1 LSAENVEVRRAAL
14 RALEGALLRQQQ
26 GARAALADQI
36 GAFLSDDDWRVRKD
50 AASVASRSLET
61 ADLAPQLAR
70 GVLQG
75 DDVGLRNACIEALS
89 IAGTSGERQQMIHRA
104 LGALE
109 PEAPHTALKFLCAA
123 WVGGGPFGL
132 GNLSHH
138 ARDPDSTTA
147 TAALEALARIGGP
160 HAESELS
167 TVLFA
172 SGDDVVRLAALE
184 GLLALRAR
192 LSAAQLV
199 RLSSQSLFVRPTLRA
214 LGFTADPAAI
224 PPLIDRLGDLRLGG
238 VAAGALAQL
247 AESSELRAHLAA
259 GLTAL
264 GPSARHRLL
273 ALATES
279 HEETARPALLVLLL
293 ARDPESL
300 ALVGPFAAQNEPG
313 RPLLESLRRFGI
325 DAVGPLLDAL
335 GKQDPPAAAWSLEAA
350 VELAAS
356 ADADLTA
363 RIRSALREAVGSA
376 HEGLKVAALRG
387 LSRFGEAE
395 DAAGLVTLGA
405 HGGSQVARAAS
416 DAITALSTAAP
427 RALGEALEGRALEGN
442 DAPLAWSKAV
452 RALPRALALEKL
464 SEAAAGEDARARQAA
479 IEALV
484 HVGGNEA
491 AEFAAVALADEDEGV
506 RLAAVRTLS
515 ELAPDSVRAAG
526 ALKMALRSQEA
537 AIRAAAIR
545 GSSARGVPLDEEVA
559 VLATDASPEV
569 LAALF
574 RAGAKASALGSAGRT
589 VLLTHLSPAL
599 EHPDDEVVK
608 AALAALFTLDASGL
622 SPRLI
627 DGLNH
632 RAWDVRLDAA
642 RLLGSELA
650 RHGEGADAEAIRRAL
665 AARRATEVDDLV
677 RAAIDATLSGWGAG
691 RT

>member
-1 LSAENVEVRRAAL
+1 MSAEGVEGRRAAL
-14 RALEGALLRQQQ
+14 RSLETGEP
-26 GARAALADQI
+26 GSARFASQI

-50 AASVASRSLET
+50 AASVAARNLE
-61 ADLAPQLAR
+61 ADLAPQLAM

-75 DDVGLRNACIEALS
+75 EDVGLRNACIEALS
-89 IAGTSGERQQMIHRA
+89 IAGTSTERQQTIHQA
-104 LGALE
+104 LSALE
-109 PEAPHTALKFLCAA
+109 AEAPHTALKFLCAA
-123 WVGGGPFGL
+123 WVGGGGFGL
-132 GNLSHH
+132 PNLSHH

-147 TAALEALARIGGP
+147 TAALEALARVGGLR
-160 HAESELS
+160 AESELS

-192 LSAAQLV
+192 LSATQLV
-199 RLSSQSLFVRPTLRA
+199 RLSSHSLFLRPTLRA

-224 PPLIDRLGDLRLGG
+224 APLIERLGDLRLGG

-247 AESSELRAHLAA
+247 ADSGELRARLGA
-259 GLTAL
+259 GLSEL
-264 GPSARHRLL
+264 GTSARHRLL
-273 ALATES
+273 ALATEPN
-279 HEETARPALLVLLL
+279 EDTARAALLVLLL

-300 ALVGPFAAQNEPG
+300 ALVGPFAAQSELG
-313 RPLLESLRRFGI
+313 RPLLESLRRFGV
-325 DAVGPLLDAL
+325 DAVPALLAAL
-335 GKQDPPAAAWSLEAA
+335 PKQDPPAAAWSLEAA
-350 VELAAS
+350 VELAAAS
-356 ADADLTA
+356 DDADLA
-363 RIRSALREAVGSA
+363 AGIRSALREAVQSPNEA
-376 HEGLKVAALRG
+376 LKIAALRG

-405 HGGSQVARAAS
+405 HGGSQIARAAS
-416 DAITALSTAAP
+416 DAIAALSTAAP
-427 RALGEALEGRALEGN
+427 RALGEALEGRALEG
-442 DAPLAWSKAV
+442 DEAPLAWSKAV
-452 RALPRALALEKL
+452 RALPRPLALEKL
-464 SEAAAGEDARARQAA
+464 SAAAAGEDARARQAA

-545 GSSARGVPLDEEVA
+545 GSSARGVSLDEDVA
-559 VLATDASPEV
+559 TLVTDASPEV

-574 RAGAKASALGSAGRT
+574 RAAAKASALGSAGRG
-589 VLLTHLSPAL
+589 VLLTHLLPAL
-599 EHPDDEVVK
+599 DHADDEVVK
-608 AALAALFTLDASGL
+608 AALAALFTLRASTL
-622 SPRLI
+622 TERLVQS
-627 DGLNH
+627 LHH

-642 RLLGSELA
+642 RLLGSELDTLEP
-650 RHGEGADAEAIRRAL
+650 GPDADLIRRAL
-665 AARRATEVDDLV
+665 AARRAIEADDLV